1 MGAGLHRRFVT
12 VISNEERRGESRRKD
27 EEWKLDIATRV
38 QSLEDGREISAGT
51 VKFFR
56 FCKAAG
62 RWTWAALRIIV
73 PTVAAGLSILA
84 FFLGR
89 HA

>member
-1 MGAGLHRRFVT
+1 MNV
-12 VISNEERRGESRRKD
+12 EERRNDSRRKD
-27 EEWKLDIATRV
+27 EEWKLDIAQRME
-38 QSLEDGREISAGT
+38 SLEADRQISAGT

-62 RWTWAALRIIV
+62 RWTWSVLRVLV

-89 HA
+89 RG